1 MSAPRVVGAP
11 RDLLQ
16 IEAIG
21 FGGVLPEIAFAGF
34 LSLGGEVFVHQFHVA
49 RVVAAVF
56 GAGPITAVDQTF

>member
-1 MSAPRVVGAP
+1 MSARRDVGAP

-21 FGGVLPEIAFAGF
+21 FCGVLPKIAFAGF
-34 LSLGGEVFVHQFHVA
+34 LSLGGEVFVHQLHVA

-56 GAGPITAVDQTF
+56 GARPITAVDQTF

>member
-1 MSAPRVVGAP
+1 MSAQRDVGAP

-21 FGGVLPEIAFAGF
+21 FGGVPPEIAFAGF
-34 LSLGGEVFVHQFHVA
+34 LSLGGEVFVHQFNVA

-56 GAGPITAVDQTF
+56 GAGPIASVDQPF